1 MGNGARAQQ
10 KRERNADK
18 GPKAAASQLK
28 AVSFQPLCFTCS
40 SYRRYVVILFL
51 LGLWLAFGVLRI
63 PISCRSFLCGI
74 VFCWTVNMSIQLS
87 ILIQCTWYW
96 IYRLRCICIG
106 TYRQFEQSRN
116 PPG

>member
-28 AVSFQPLCFTCS
+28 AVSFQPSSFTCS
-40 SYRRYVVILFL
+40 SYRRHVVILFI
-51 LGLWLAFGVLRI
+51 LGLWLPYGALHI

-74 VFCWTVNMSIQLS
+74 VLWWTVNMSIQLS
-87 ILIQCTWYW
+87 ILIQCT
-96 IYRLRCICIG
+96 
-106 TYRQFEQSRN
+106 
-116 PPG
+116 